1 MVKGVNRQV
10 LEIHDTE
17 TEYFEKALL
26 FVKPEYSNLS
36 ESSLR
41 EYFAHAF
48 KATQVPQPRK
58 TRAIT
63 LVLCAAKLIAAA
75 GVGALVTYL
84 LLK

>member
-36 ESSLR
+36 EKSLR
-41 EYFAHAF
+41 ESF
-48 KATQVPQPRK
+48 
-58 TRAIT
+58 
-63 LVLCAAKLIAAA
+63 
-75 GVGALVTYL
+75 VGAFGKTEVPRARRSSNISLVFAALRLVGAAL
-84 LLK
+84 LGALITFLILK